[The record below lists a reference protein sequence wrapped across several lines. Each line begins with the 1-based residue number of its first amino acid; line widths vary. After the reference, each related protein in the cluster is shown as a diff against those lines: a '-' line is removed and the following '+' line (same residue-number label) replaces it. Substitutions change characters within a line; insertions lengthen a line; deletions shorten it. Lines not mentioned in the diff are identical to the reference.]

1 MTSSG
6 LYNIHKYQIKRKIKI
21 KDIAGVSKSADYKIA
36 EFIIHVEDDYDY
48 FFPNKDD
55 KRRDELFEN
64 LKAAYYYKMGKNMLV
79 FKVNVPLKN
88 YLTEKKDL
96 KKGIQR
102 HPPAGFL
109 NDLEDHYDTG
119 IGMTTEEKNKPT
131 NSLIDADGNNQ
142 PTFVKRGCE
151 NKTTL

>member
-1 MTSSG
+1 VTSSG

-64 LKAAYYYKMGKNMLV
+64 LKAAYYYKMGKNLLV

-109 NDLEDHYDTG
+109 NELEDHYDTG
-119 IGMTTEEKNKPT
+119 IGMTTAEKQQAP
-131 NSLIDADGNNQ
+131 SLIDADGNNQ
-142 PTFVKRGCE
+142 PTFTKRGMDS
-151 NKTTL
+151 KTTL